1 MRACGVAAGLLL
13 AWTASAT
20 AEQMIGAPPKRDGLM
35 CRSEKALAE
44 LTAPDGGVDFDM
56 DKPDSPAGR
65 HYAASCQ
72 HVMGGEEVTVVTR
85 RRNTSI
91 VTFQGQTWYVP
102 NIDFM
107 IPGPGC
113 LKPGA
118 KVTVTGTI
126 EQGFKRTDEVDP
138 RKGYR
143 YPRLA
148 LDRPVCFLGNAAR
161 NQDRTVSLLGDSEK
175 ASVDIAGMVGRHVT
189 ISGVLDTPD
198 NGNQPP
204 DNMMMF
210 APAIRPAP

>member
-1 MRACGVAAGLLL
+1 MRTLSMAAALLL
-13 AWTASAT
+13 TCTAPAA
-20 AEQMIGAPPKRDGLM
+20 AEQMIGAPPKREGLM

-118 KVTVTGTI
+118 RVTLTGTI
-126 EQGFKRTDEVDP
+126 GQGFKRTDEVDP
-138 RKGYR
+138 GKGYR
-143 YPRLA
+143 YPRLV

-161 NQDRTVSLLGDSEK
+161 NQDRFVSLLGDSRA
-175 ASVDIAGMVGRHVT
+175 ASADIAGMVGRHVA

-198 NGNQPP
+198 NDNQPP